1 MKVKSLIKQ
10 LEKVNGDAKVVLHGK
25 DGIPMK
31 GYYICSLC
39 FLLLDTEDVQKHP
52 FRSKITTAKE
62 LKDALM
68 EADDKNIPVL
78 TNSVYGGTV
87 TYVDIDAKGQEIW
100 LKCEDDLDADNLK
113 MMFGNFIAMYGLE
126 ELEVYE
132 SIMDAGVTVETV
144 EKLFGEEVAK
154 HMENFCQEHGLM

>member
-1 MKVKSLIKQ
+1 MKVKSLIEQ
-10 LEKVNGDAKVVLHGK
+10 LEKVNVDAKVVLHGK

-52 FRSKITTAKE
+52 FRSKITTTKE

-78 TNSVYGGTV
+78 TNSVYGDTV

-132 SIMDAGVTVETV
+132 SIMDTGVTVETV

>member
-25 DGIPMK
+25 DSIPMK

-78 TNSVYGGTV
+78 TNSVYGDTV

-144 EKLFGEEVAK
+144 EKLFGEKAAK